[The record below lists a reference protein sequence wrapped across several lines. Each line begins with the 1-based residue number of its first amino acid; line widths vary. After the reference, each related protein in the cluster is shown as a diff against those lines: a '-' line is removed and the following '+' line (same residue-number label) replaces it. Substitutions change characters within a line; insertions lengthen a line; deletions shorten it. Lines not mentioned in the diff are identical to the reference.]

1 MTKKR
6 QSQLNTQ
13 KGFTLVELIVVLVI
27 MVILLSLGIGGILA
41 WQDWSKFKKENTAA
55 ETIFYALQ
63 NQFTEYDASG
73 VFDDKITDEI
83 ALDAYLIAEKD
94 PLSPKYKKYFDN
106 SSITYEENKYYKWE
120 PDSNDGIA
128 LWANTPTTTG
138 IDKSIYQGDIY
149 CIYAKKD
156 DYDRYLAKDAT
167 LDKGTK
173 LLFDCVTPYISD
185 TSVLNGAIW
194 AEFSPQAR
202 QVFSVGYSDKVT
214 EFSYD
219 ASSSQMSMLDR
230 TEDTRRKHQIGYY
243 CAESLSIPIKGKDK
257 IKLGDLT
264 LVNGGVLE
272 LIIKEDPG
280 KITSTSHYIV
290 SLYSSKEKF
299 ESTKTDANEVNEE
312 NKAHIDIDE
321 LLASMDFTVS
331 GSYDI
336 HTLAAAAAN
345 PQSIQCS
352 FFEGAFTDEKKTLRV
367 PVYTN
372 DSHTEIHIVLDAADI
387 QAQSFMCADRDNP
400 ETEFL
405 NTYSFYRLGLP
416 SSLTEHIGCS
426 ISPDGD
432 EDNSKYSNSDCATFA
447 EVSTSSSPKVYD
459 IENGRHLYNV
469 RFETD
474 FKELNNTAAQ
484 REFVV
489 KKDIDWAVFTNKAKE
504 AGKENYYLTSYSPT
518 HSVVSGID
526 YDGLDSIIN
535 KADVPSSS
543 NQYDTSNYAFPGF
556 RTLGLNDTFR
566 GETIGSRHA
575 TISNLT
581 ISFAANMRCGV
592 YGKDAYLEWKN
603 NADKLKD
610 YGKYDGIN
618 TRVIKYDNNKKVD
631 WDLVQRFDCN
641 TYSEIHPTH
650 ANVQKGLYPLGLFGE
665 NLGTITNLDLNSHK
679 VLGMEAIPINGQKV
693 VIYTNMVG
701 GFAGNNLGD
710 LSNLKLRSIDTSS
723 HSLDD
728 ADSYANESK
737 NGTHINGKTDVGGIL
752 GRESWNANGKTSITL
767 QNLENYG
774 QVTGMENVGGIVG
787 RAYLIRDFNQDITS
801 LNNAHVYYGRRLL
814 YDDGYDIYG
823 EFSEDGKLR
832 AGTQKSITGKDVI
845 RVEELTIK
853 DCISHGEVRGDDI
866 IYDVQNYGTANETI
880 IYLYENDFGPIS
892 NGGKSS
898 PIITYCM
905 DMSNYRHACTNIG
918 GIAGITM
925 DGIYYDAKNYD
936 PDNQVSWGRNVDI
949 NKSKLN
955 VVNCNAYRIYN
966 NSELSQLNLDGTGK
980 MKNGSLKNMIQHDFY
995 KGALI
1000 GYCKYTKVTDCTT
1013 NVSSSDNTSG
1023 KPYVF
1028 GRNYVGGLFGCFDFS
1043 WVGDQPKNGKA
1054 YNIVNTNN
1062 VIGVMYVG
1070 GFAGGCGIGCCKME
1084 NISYRH
1090 PSMNAG
1096 SQPSQ
1101 VHGGESKGTIKYVE
1115 NTAVVL
1121 GIKRDALDNGDNGI
1135 IKKQD
1140 VAIYRQDYS
1149 TGTSAWQDMYTDEY
1163 DGGIG
1168 GIAGVSRLQ
1177 FDHADNIQSAVT
1189 KNYAL
1194 QLLNGGALN
1203 YDNITI
1209 EECDVIRT
1217 KTIYG
1222 GNGVGGIVGIS
1233 IGYGIANNSKVDAV
1247 VYGNDVVGGLF
1258 GGGTNISGTQGKTTS
1273 KNTAENSL
1281 VIGRNMVGGCI
1292 GINTFD
1298 GTNAKADNT
1307 KVIGQYAV
1315 GGMVGIITEGTK
1327 LEGDVNNSKVY
1338 AKAFAGGFCGLIGKE
1353 PNVSRASISNV
1364 EINSKYFSGG
1374 FAGAVYTSE
1383 EIKLNNIKVEKIQDT
1398 RIESTMF
1405 AGGLIGFYN
1414 SRQNTKS
1421 IRGRKNIDDNLVGL
1435 INRFEHEN
1443 KTGDELYPYV
1453 LGVLTGNE
1461 VALSNSAV
1469 ANITFE
1475 KSTVKLEDTCNANAN
1490 IGAGGVFG
1498 YLPKGL
1504 QATIDLNP
1512 SKVQNET
1519 LITTGN
1525 AIAPLEGE
1533 STSFSYSGGV
1543 CGRIPEKTT
1552 IINAVFKGKIMSA
1565 SSENYGQIAEINL
1578 GTIDACSYTTDI
1590 GTGAKNVGGIC
1601 GINKGTVKNIDVS
1614 NVSVSAANAVNIGG
1628 IAGINRG
1635 TITACKNH
1643 MNIPGGKNAGG
1654 IAGSSANSTFE
1665 SCSNFAEI
1673 TGTDAA
1679 GGIMGAVEN
1688 GADTLTFKDCVNT
1701 GKATATANAGIAAT
1715 VAGTATFELCRNYGE
1730 ADYALTA
1737 TDVSTLTAYTI
1748 TKCLE
1753 AGGKGGDRIA
1763 NNATSDKLVRS
1774 FYLIGTSDK
1783 VPDGD
1788 PSIYDETQDTS
1799 EWAVNLKRI
1808 ADGSIVFERGNV
1820 YYTTGINTGVDITA
1834 ASYDRNA
1841 LYADIDAGFKSMAD
1855 KETDYP
1861 NNDTTDKKGF
1871 VKTPASP

>member
-94 PLSPKYKKYFDN
+94 PLSPKHKKYFDN

-372 DSHTEIHIVLDAADI
+372 DLHTEIHIVLDAADI

-710 LSNLKLRSIDTSS
+710 LSNLKLRNIDTSS

-737 NGTHINGKTDVGGIL
+737 NGTHINVKTDVGGII
-752 GRESWNANGKTSITL
+752 GRESWNAN
-767 QNLENYG
+767 
-774 QVTGMENVGGIVG
+774 
-787 RAYLIRDFNQDITS
+787 
-801 LNNAHVYYGRRLL
+801 
-814 YDDGYDIYG
+814 
-823 EFSEDGKLR
+823 
-832 AGTQKSITGKDVI
+832 
-845 RVEELTIK
+845 
-853 DCISHGEVRGDDI
+853 
-866 IYDVQNYGTANETI
+866 
-880 IYLYENDFGPIS
+880 
-892 NGGKSS
+892 
-898 PIITYCM
+898 
-905 DMSNYRHACTNIG
+905 
-918 GIAGITM
+918 
-925 DGIYYDAKNYD
+925 
-936 PDNQVSWGRNVDI
+936 
-949 NKSKLN
+949 
-955 VVNCNAYRIYN
+955 
-966 NSELSQLNLDGTGK
+966 
-980 MKNGSLKNMIQHDFY
+980 
-995 KGALI
+995 
-1000 GYCKYTKVTDCTT
+1000 
-1013 NVSSSDNTSG
+1013 
-1023 KPYVF
+1023 
-1028 GRNYVGGLFGCFDFS
+1028 
-1043 WVGDQPKNGKA
+1043 
-1054 YNIVNTNN
+1054 
-1062 VIGVMYVG
+1062 
-1070 GFAGGCGIGCCKME
+1070 
-1084 NISYRH
+1084 
-1090 PSMNAG
+1090 
-1096 SQPSQ
+1096 
-1101 VHGGESKGTIKYVE
+1101 
-1115 NTAVVL
+1115 
-1121 GIKRDALDNGDNGI
+1121 
-1135 IKKQD
+1135 
-1140 VAIYRQDYS
+1140 
-1149 TGTSAWQDMYTDEY
+1149 
-1163 DGGIG
+1163 
-1168 GIAGVSRLQ
+1168 
-1177 FDHADNIQSAVT
+1177 
-1189 KNYAL
+1189 
-1194 QLLNGGALN
+1194 
-1203 YDNITI
+1203 
-1209 EECDVIRT
+1209 
-1217 KTIYG
+1217 
-1222 GNGVGGIVGIS
+1222 
-1233 IGYGIANNSKVDAV
+1233 
-1247 VYGNDVVGGLF
+1247 
-1258 GGGTNISGTQGKTTS
+1258 
-1273 KNTAENSL
+1273 
-1281 VIGRNMVGGCI
+1281 
-1292 GINTFD
+1292 
-1298 GTNAKADNT
+1298 
-1307 KVIGQYAV
+1307 
-1315 GGMVGIITEGTK
+1315 
-1327 LEGDVNNSKVY
+1327 
-1338 AKAFAGGFCGLIGKE
+1338 
-1353 PNVSRASISNV
+1353 
-1364 EINSKYFSGG
+1364 
-1374 FAGAVYTSE
+1374 
-1383 EIKLNNIKVEKIQDT
+1383 
-1398 RIESTMF
+1398 
-1405 AGGLIGFYN
+1405 
-1414 SRQNTKS
+1414 
-1421 IRGRKNIDDNLVGL
+1421 
-1435 INRFEHEN
+1435 
-1443 KTGDELYPYV
+1443 
-1453 LGVLTGNE
+1453 
-1461 VALSNSAV
+1461 
-1469 ANITFE
+1469 
-1475 KSTVKLEDTCNANAN
+1475 
-1490 IGAGGVFG
+1490 
-1498 YLPKGL
+1498 
-1504 QATIDLNP
+1504 
-1512 SKVQNET
+1512 
-1519 LITTGN
+1519 
-1525 AIAPLEGE
+1525 
-1533 STSFSYSGGV
+1533 
-1543 CGRIPEKTT
+1543 
-1552 IINAVFKGKIMSA
+1552 
-1565 SSENYGQIAEINL
+1565 
-1578 GTIDACSYTTDI
+1578 
-1590 GTGAKNVGGIC
+1590 
-1601 GINKGTVKNIDVS
+1601 
-1614 NVSVSAANAVNIGG
+1614 
-1628 IAGINRG
+1628 
-1635 TITACKNH
+1635 
-1643 MNIPGGKNAGG
+1643 
-1654 IAGSSANSTFE
+1654 
-1665 SCSNFAEI
+1665 
-1673 TGTDAA
+1673 
-1679 GGIMGAVEN
+1679 
-1688 GADTLTFKDCVNT
+1688 
-1701 GKATATANAGIAAT
+1701 
-1715 VAGTATFELCRNYGE
+1715 
-1730 ADYALTA
+1730 
-1737 TDVSTLTAYTI
+1737 
-1748 TKCLE
+1748 
-1753 AGGKGGDRIA
+1753 
-1763 NNATSDKLVRS
+1763 
-1774 FYLIGTSDK
+1774 
-1783 VPDGD
+1783 
-1788 PSIYDETQDTS
+1788 
-1799 EWAVNLKRI
+1799 
-1808 ADGSIVFERGNV
+1808 
-1820 YYTTGINTGVDITA
+1820 
-1834 ASYDRNA
+1834 
-1841 LYADIDAGFKSMAD
+1841 
-1855 KETDYP
+1855 
-1861 NNDTTDKKGF
+1861 
-1871 VKTPASP
+1871 